1 MLSVEGN
8 LLGGRHRR
16 KALDKRKVTYSWKT
30 SVAQGRLSDAQVVE
44 LSRSWMVS
52 HNSGEWVTELKRTT
66 GDRHRVDSKH
76 EADAIAS

>member
-30 SVAQGRLSDAQVVE
+30 SVAQGRLSDA
-44 LSRSWMVS
+44 
-52 HNSGEWVTELKRTT
+52 
-66 GDRHRVDSKH
+66 
-76 EADAIAS
+76 